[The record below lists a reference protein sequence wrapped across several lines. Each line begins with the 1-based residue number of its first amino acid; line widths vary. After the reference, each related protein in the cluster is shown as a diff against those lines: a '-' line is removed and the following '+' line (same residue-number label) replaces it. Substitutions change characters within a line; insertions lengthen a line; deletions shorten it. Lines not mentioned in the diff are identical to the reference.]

1 MSSVQNPEPTPVEP
15 ARTDRPERPRPVV
28 ALAGSEQAPETRGAR
43 FGRKARRTGLYLYAG
58 LAVVLIVA
66 LVALVIANTRHVEV
80 SWVVGSASVSLVWM
94 VIFSAILGLLLG
106 MVLGALFRWRT
117 RAPRS

>member
-1 MSSVQNPEPTPVEP
+1 MNASEPRPSLAEP
-15 ARTDRPERPRPVV
+15 HPTEQADRPRAVSV
-28 ALAGSEQAPETRGAR
+28 AGSQPMAETRGAR
-43 FGRKARRTGLYLYAG
+43 FARQAHRTGLYLYAG
-58 LAVVLIVA
+58 LAVALLVVLIA
-66 LVALVIANTRHVEV
+66 LVVANTRHVTV
-80 SWVVGSASVSLVWM
+80 SWVVGSASVSLVWL